1 MYIIKDISICGL
13 YVLLARKG
21 AKYRIISVWLRVVDK
36 GVNMV
41 ERDNIIKI
49 VRDEWQSL
57 YHHLSSEARVQ
68 RIQQWL
74 VVICCIFLFAGTVGF
89 MHTQGFENL
98 GRGERQM
105 LSIFTAVVLAAGLF
119 FLTLQQLNIR
129 NSRRRALEIE
139 NKFLVRRRYR
149 ARLDGWEKMQLWGAP
164 KFINQFPYYILFIL
178 TIVAGFLFVHWY
190 LRSPF
195 LIHLYS
201 RYILHLFL

>member
-1 MYIIKDISICGL
+1 
-13 YVLLARKG
+13 
-21 AKYRIISVWLRVVDK
+21 
-36 GVNMV
+36 MV

-149 ARLDGWEKMQLWGAP
+149 ARLDGWERMQLWGAP

>member
-1 MYIIKDISICGL
+1 
-13 YVLLARKG
+13 
-21 AKYRIISVWLRVVDK
+21 
-36 GVNMV
+36 MV

-49 VRDEWQSL
+49 VRNEWQSL
-57 YHHLSSEARVQ
+57 YHHLYSEARLQ

-105 LSIFTAVVLAAGLF
+105 LTIFTIIVLAGGLF
-119 FLTLQQLNIR
+119 FLTLGQLNIR
-129 NSRRRALEIE
+129 NSRRQALEIE

-149 ARLDGWEKMQLWGAP
+149 ARLNDWERMQLWAAP
-164 KFINQFPYYILFIL
+164 KFINQFPYYVLFIL
-178 TIVAGFLFVHWY
+178 TIAAGFLFVHWY
-190 LRSPF
+190 LRTPF